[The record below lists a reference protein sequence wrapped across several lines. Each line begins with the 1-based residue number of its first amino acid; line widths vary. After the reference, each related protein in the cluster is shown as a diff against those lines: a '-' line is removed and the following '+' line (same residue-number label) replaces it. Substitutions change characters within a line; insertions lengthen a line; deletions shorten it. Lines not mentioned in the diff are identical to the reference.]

1 MKVKMWFV
9 FFTDT
14 KEWETPVW
22 VTVMAETAGAAWFT
36 AVKYLKEVYDGE
48 ELGFDIMHYT
58 ADVDELEA
66 PCVMRAS
73 VE

>member
-1 MKVKMWFV
+1 MKVKIWFV

-22 VTVMAETAGAAWFT
+22 VTVMAETAGEAWFT
-36 AVKYLKEVYDGE
+36 AVKYLKEVLDGE
-48 ELGFDIMHYT
+48 LDFNITHYT
-58 ADVDELEA
+58 AEVDELEA